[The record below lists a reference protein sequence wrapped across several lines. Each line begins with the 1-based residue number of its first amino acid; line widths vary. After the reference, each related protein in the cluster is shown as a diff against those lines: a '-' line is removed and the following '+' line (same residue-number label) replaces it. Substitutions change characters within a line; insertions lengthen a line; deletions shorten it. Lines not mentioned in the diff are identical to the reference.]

1 MSDLSVNGSEGGK
14 MMMLEVENATKM
26 FGGFVAVNK
35 VNLTVAEG
43 ETHAI
48 IGPNGAGKTTLF
60 NVVSGLITPEEGS
73 VTFRG
78 KKLNK
83 MRPHDIVNVGMARSF
98 QRVNIFPRKTVFE
111 NVQVALL
118 VHAKLHFNPFR
129 QAAKLYHDEGMELL
143 ALVNLEDEADRRA
156 GELAYGRQKQLELA
170 VALAANPKLLLLDEP
185 TAGMSISET
194 KASIALI
201 NEIVEKRNL
210 TLLFTEHDMNVV
222 FEIADRISVLHH
234 GEIIATGLPDEVR
247 DNEEVKRIYLGKE

>member
-1 MSDLSVNGSEGGK
+1 MT
-14 MMMLEVENATKM
+14 MLKVENATKI
-26 FGGFVAVNK
+26 FGGFTAVNK

-60 NVVSGLITPEEGS
+60 NVVSGLITPETGS

-83 MRPHDIVNVGMARSF
+83 MMPHDIVNVGMARSF

-118 VHAKLHFNPFR
+118 VHARLHFNPFR
-129 QAAKLYHDEGMELL
+129 QASKLFRDEGMELL

-156 GELAYGRQKQLELA
+156 GDLAYGRQKQLELA
-170 VALAANPKLLLLDEP
+170 IALAANPKLLLLDEP

-201 NEIVEKRNL
+201 NDIVEKRNL

-247 DNEEVKRIYLGKE
+247 DNQEVKRIYLGKE

>member
-1 MSDLSVNGSEGGK
+1 
-14 MMMLEVENATKM
+14 MMMLEVDNATKI
-26 FGGFVAVNK
+26 FGGFTAVNK
-35 VNLTVAEG
+35 VNLSVAEG
-43 ETHAI
+43 ETHAV

-60 NVVSGLITPEEGS
+60 NVVSGLITPENGS

-78 KKLNK
+78 EKLNK
-83 MRPHDIVNVGMARSF
+83 MMPHDIVNVGIARSF

-129 QAAKLYHDEGMELL
+129 QAAKLFRNEGMELL
-143 ALVNLEDEADRRA
+143 ALVNLADEADRRA
-156 GELAYGRQKQLELA
+156 GDLAYGRQKQLELA

-201 NEIVEKRNL
+201 KEIVEKRHL

-234 GEIIATGLPDEVR
+234 GEIIASGLPDEVR
-247 DNEEVKRIYLGKE
+247 DNEEVKRIYLGKD

>member
-1 MSDLSVNGSEGGK
+1 MT
-14 MMMLEVENATKM
+14 MLEVENATKI
-26 FGGFVAVNK
+26 FGGFTAVNK

-60 NVVSGLITPEEGS
+60 NVVSGLISPETGS

-83 MRPHDIVNVGMARSF
+83 MMPHDIVNVGMARSF

-118 VHAKLHFNPFR
+118 VHARLHFNPFR
-129 QAAKLYHDEGMELL
+129 QAAKLFRREGMELL

-156 GELAYGRQKQLELA
+156 GDLAYGRQKQLELA

-201 NEIVEKRNL
+201 NDIVEKRNL

-247 DNEEVKRIYLGKE
+247 ENEEVKRIYLGKE